1 MSRRTIR
8 VLGLLALLPIGV
20 ALPGCTVASDLL
32 SPDLLSSLGF
42 NPATV
47 SPPAGFVVVVFEN
60 NTDQTVEF
68 HLYVAQDATD
78 LTAGIGN
85 LDIPV
90 FPGDLSSTPIRCP
103 IALLSLGKVG
113 DDFMADTIGATV
125 LTAGGQQGGNQ
136 TELNY
141 MGSPLIAGAG
151 LDFECGDLIEI
162 ELNPITAA
170 AAAAAAAGGQN
181 DAQFTFTIRVI
192 PGR

>member
-42 NPATV
+42 NPATI

-60 NTDQTVEF
+60 NTDQAVEF

-78 LTAGIGN
+78 LTAGIDN
-85 LDIPV
+85 LGVTV

-103 IALLSLGKVG
+103 IALISLGEV
-113 DDFMADTIGATV
+113 DDNFMADTVGATI
-125 LTAGGQQGGNQ
+125 LMAGGQQGGNQ

-162 ELNPITAA
+162 ELNPITG
-170 AAAAAAAGGQN
+170 AAAAAAGGQN